1 MVIGLRILLANLR
14 AKTNIP
20 LMPKKIKQPY
30 KLTRKFI
37 PELNRT
43 MSVLK
48 NGRVRIPTLDVD
60 EDTAINL
67 YKTAEEN
74 SCTRGVLIDFWA
86 IADPRYVAPHAGSVD

>member
-1 MVIGLRILLANLR
+1 M
-14 AKTNIP
+14 KK
-20 LMPKKIKQPY
+20 PKPY

-67 YKTAEEN
+67 YRTASEN
-74 SCTRGVLIDFWA
+74 GCTRGELIDFWA
-86 IADPRYVAPHAGSVD
+86 LGHPRYARPAIEPADDDAPVPMAP